1 MAKTAGTTHLEKLQ
15 SVLVPALRPYAS
27 CIELFGSEARGEAG
41 AGSDVD
47 VIVQL
52 RPSEQRP
59 PMGLRWFALE
69 QELADRLG
77 RPVELVTGRALSRH
91 IRPHVQTDRV
101 FLYDERSPLSSRVAV
116 ESTED

>member
-27 CIELFGSEARGEAG
+27 CIELFGSVARSEAG

-47 VIVQL
+47 VLVQL
-52 RPSEQRP
+52 RPPEQRP

-69 QELADRLG
+69 EELADQLG
-77 RPVELVTGRALSRH
+77 RPVKLVTERALSRH
-91 IRPHVQTDRV
+91 VRPLIASDRRV
-101 FLYDERSPLSSRVAV
+101 LYEDE
-116 ESTED
+116 